1 VGFGHGDLDVAFRT
15 ELAQSREERAVEG
28 GHGPSVLERVLKWI
42 SAMGLGLPV
51 LAILLG
57 ASGETIGTA
66 FAVSWGAG
74 LGKLV
79 LMQRR
84 RDVDGEFW
92 GHVWMGRLGRWMFGV
107 AKSFVPPGAAPAAMT
122 HRPTELSIGMAAEQL
137 FEGLPKETRQQLR
150 DLPAVVHRLEEDA
163 PKMRRRLEGVPDGVG
178 GPGPGAGGPGA

>member
-1 VGFGHGDLDVAFRT
+1 
-15 ELAQSREERAVEG
+15 
-28 GHGPSVLERVLKWI
+28 
-42 SAMGLGLPV
+42 MGLGVPV

-57 ASGETIGTA
+57 AAGETIGMA

-92 GHVWMGRLGRWMFGV
+92 GHVWMGRLGRWMFRV
-107 AKSFVPPGAAPAAMT
+107 AKSFVPGRTLPAAMT

-163 PKMRRRLEGVPDGVG
+163 PRMRRRLGGLQDAPG
-178 GPGPGAGGPGA
+178 GPPPGGGEPGGPAIAERPRRLVAEL